1 MTSTPTSPIN
11 FPDTNEVSE
20 VELTEINVMALVLSP
35 LFISTVNFLMISRLV
50 KFLTRLLTAD
60 SDRPISFAI
69 STNGLLESD

>member
-1 MTSTPTSPIN
+1 MTSTPARPIS
-11 FPDTNEVSE
+11 FPETNEVSE

-60 SDRPISFAI
+60 SDKPISSAI
-69 STNGLLESD
+69 STKAFLESD

>member
-1 MTSTPTSPIN
+1 
-11 FPDTNEVSE
+11 

-69 STNGLLESD
+69 STNGLLESA

>member
-1 MTSTPTSPIN
+1 MTSTPIRPIS
-11 FPDTNEVSE
+11 FPETNEVSE
-20 VELTEINVMALVLSP
+20 VELTEINVMADVLSP

-69 STNGLLESD
+69 STKALLESD